1 MKVSKESEPEVSRT
15 SGSQKGHSRAGLNHI
30 SGVIRRPI
38 ARLRLMSLRPALVLI
53 RARKPNM
60 RTRLILLTR
69 LG

>member
-1 MKVSKESEPEVSRT
+1 MDFWLTEWSL
-15 SGSQKGHSRAGLNHI
+15 KGVQLNHI
-30 SGVIRRPI
+30 LGVIRRPI
-38 ARLRLMSLRPALVLI
+38 ARLRLISLRPALVLI